1 MKIAIPIFGS
11 RVSPRF
17 DVCPELWIIELRNG
31 EIENEEKLSIGNFTL
46 QQRLDHLT
54 SMDVNKLIC
63 GGIDNFCID
72 HLGVRGIEVIYNIS
86 GEAGEA
92 LHLFLR
98 GILRS
103 GFYCERKRGGGFHC
117 LRRGFRGRR
126 NVNGRR
132 KM

>member
-1 MKIAIPIFGS
+1 MKIAIPVFGK

-17 DVCPELWIIELRNG
+17 DVCPEIWIIELRDG
-31 EIENEEKLSIGNFTL
+31 EVEFDERLSMGSLTL

-54 SMDVNKLIC
+54 SMGVNKLIC

-72 HLGVRGIEVIYNIS
+72 HLGARGIEVINNIS

-92 LHLFLR
+92 LNLFLR

-117 LRRGFRGRR
+117 LKKGFRGRR
-126 NVNGRR
+126 TINGRR